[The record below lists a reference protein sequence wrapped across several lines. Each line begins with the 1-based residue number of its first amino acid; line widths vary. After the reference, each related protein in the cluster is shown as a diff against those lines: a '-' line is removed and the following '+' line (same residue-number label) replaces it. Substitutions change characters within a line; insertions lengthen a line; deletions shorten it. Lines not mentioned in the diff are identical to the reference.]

1 MKNILKFIGTIL
13 LIIIIGVFI
22 LLKIIE
28 YRGNHY
34 YNYLETE
41 KELEKKYSQ
50 LGEYKVSFKSFE
62 ADNDVFKKYEI
73 WYPTDLENSNEKYPL
88 VVVANGTGTPASK
101 YKAFFKHLA
110 SWGFVVIGNLAYLY
124 AGLYRG
130 KLSFLLASYFV

>member
-1 MKNILKFIGTIL
+1 MKNILKIIGTIL

-73 WYPTDLENSNEKYPL
+73 WYPTDLENSNEK
-88 VVVANGTGTPASK
+88 
-101 YKAFFKHLA
+101 
-110 SWGFVVIGNLAYLY
+110 
-124 AGLYRG
+124 
-130 KLSFLLASYFV
+130 